1 MSVEPLRIAHF
12 VMGRCNPE
20 SANGIDKTVYYLSK
34 TQAEFGHQ
42 VLVCCLTDKSAIPIP
57 GVDVRVYPPKRSA
70 FFSRA
75 GSLRAL
81 LDARSPLSVSASLIS
96 ELIAWEPAVLHLH
109 FVGAP
114 QNLWI
119 ASHVRRRDIPY
130 CVTIHG
136 GLSPVA
142 QRRNRWV
149 KLVFKLLFE
158 RRYLQRAAFLHAISS
173 QDVDGLR
180 SYGVKNTT
188 AVIPNGIDLS
198 TVPTPDAEGLRS
210 AFPRLAS
217 KRIFLFLGRLDP
229 EQKGLDVLLRGFAE
243 ASPAGAVLV
252 LAGPNWRGHRA
263 GLERIAEEVGI
274 SSDVYFTG
282 SVFGQKKSAFLA
294 DADVFVHPSR
304 WEAGIPFSVLEAAA
318 ARKPCLFTP
327 RADASGIMTR
337 YRAGIQVQ
345 PDVSSI
351 ASGIRQ
357 FMTADAAAIRE
368 MGERA
373 RSMVETEF
381 NWRPIAERIV
391 DSYRTY
397 AVRSR

>member
-1 MSVEPLRIAHF
+1 MV
-12 VMGRCNPE
+12 
-20 SANGIDKTVYYLSK
+20 
-34 TQAEFGHQ
+34 
-42 VLVCCLTDKSAIPIP
+42 
-57 GVDVRVYPPKRSA
+57 
-70 FFSRA
+70 SRT
-75 GSLRAL
+75 
-81 LDARSPLSVSASLIS
+81 
-96 ELIAWEPAVLHLH
+96 
-109 FVGAP
+109 
-114 QNLWI
+114 
-119 ASHVRRRDIPY
+119 RRRSFRTGSISRL
-130 CVTIHG
+130 C
-136 GLSPVA
+136 
-142 QRRNRWV
+142 RR
-149 KLVFKLLFE
+149 L
-158 RRYLQRAAFLHAISS
+158 
-173 QDVDGLR
+173 
-180 SYGVKNTT
+180 
-188 AVIPNGIDLS
+188 
-198 TVPTPDAEGLRS
+198 TPRGLRS

-274 SSDVYFTG
+274 SSEVYFTG

-304 WEAGIPFSVLEAAA
+304 WEAGVPFSVLEAAA

-327 RADASGIMTR
+327 RADASGILTR

-381 NWRPIAERIV
+381 NWRPIAEQIV